1 MTVSSSRHT
10 VLVVE
15 DTQDIVM
22 GLKDLLEHDGYAVTV
37 AGTCASA
44 IEHVRTQHV
53 NAILLDLTLPDGDGL
68 EVMKAAHSLDPT
80 LPVIIVTANT
90 SPDKT
95 VGSLTRGAFNYLIK
109 PYNKEELRQTLRRA
123 IGVKE
128 LAVKVE
134 RVQHLLSESED
145 RFRSLVESATD
156 AIIVANGHGMIISWN
171 RSASRLFGYTN
182 EEAIGQPLTILMPD
196 RYREAHERGLA
207 RMAST
212 GKGRVMGSVVEL
224 HGLKKDGTEF
234 PIELSLA
241 TWRNTESTYYS
252 GIIRDTSERKKAEQ
266 ALARLER
273 QHSLILMRAGE
284 GIYGLDRDGR
294 TTFVNP
300 AAARLLGYEPE
311 ELTGRS
317 MHEVLHHSKPDG
329 RPYPAE
335 QCPIYAA
342 LRDGVVYRVSSDV
355 FWRKDQT
362 NFPVEYVSTPI
373 VEQGLVTGAVVV
385 FRDITERREAER
397 LLKESREQFRQL
409 AEHIREVFWMTDPAK
424 QCMLYI
430 SPGYEEI
437 WGRSCESLYDS
448 PQSWLDAIHP
458 EDRPRVVE
466 AATHKQVA
474 GTYDE
479 EYRIV
484 RPDGTIRWICDRA
497 FPVRDASGIVY
508 RIVGFA
514 EDITDHKGIQESL
527 RISEERLERVIQGSS
542 DGFWDGTVLPDEPWS
557 SPRTPVWWSP
567 QIKTMLGYSGEEFPE
582 VLESWTSR
590 LHPEDADRVMAAL
603 TAHIEQREPY
613 DVEYRLRAKSGEYRW
628 FRARGQATRN
638 EAGQVV
644 RLSGS
649 LQDVTDRKRAEEA
662 LRRHQQLL
670 KDVVDNTT
678 AVIYVKYADGRYLL
692 TNRRFE
698 QLFNLT
704 TDQIVGH
711 TDHEIFPRD
720 FADAFRA
727 NDVAVMKRNTTVEYE
742 EYAPHADGPHAYIS
756 IKFPLCDHT
765 GKPYATCGIST
776 DITERKRIEDELRA
790 SEAQARL
797 ALTVAPVGSW
807 DWDLQDGRLY
817 WSPQVDT
824 FLGVPPG
831 STRGAESEWLAL
843 VHADDRE
850 AILLAK
856 RHASEEHR
864 AEVTFEHRVLW
875 PDGTLHRL
883 TWAGHIIRDQ
893 AGRAVRILGT
903 VHEQKPR
910 GD

>member
-843 VHADDRE
+843 VHPDDRE

>member
-1 MTVSSSRHT
+1 
-10 VLVVE
+10 VVE

-90 SPDKT
+90 STDKT

-156 AIIVANGHGMIISWN
+156 AIIVANGRGVIISWN
-171 RSASRLFGYTN
+171 RSASVLFEYSN
-182 EEAIGQPLTILMPD
+182 EEAIGQPLTILMPQ

-241 TWRNTESTYYS
+241 TWRNTDNTYYS
-252 GIIRDTSERKKAEQ
+252 GIIRDISERKKAERVLQ
-266 ALARLER
+266 ESQER
-273 QHSLILMRAGE
+273 
-284 GIYGLDRDGR
+284 
-294 TTFVNP
+294 
-300 AAARLLGYEPE
+300 
-311 ELTGRS
+311 
-317 MHEVLHHSKPDG
+317 
-329 RPYPAE
+329 
-335 QCPIYAA
+335 
-342 LRDGVVYRVSSDV
+342 
-355 FWRKDQT
+355 
-362 NFPVEYVSTPI
+362 
-373 VEQGLVTGAVVV
+373 
-385 FRDITERREAER
+385 
-397 LLKESREQFRQL
+397 FRQL
-409 AEHIREVFWMTDPAK
+409 AENIVEVFWMTDPAK
-424 QCMLYI
+424 QQMLYV
-430 SPGYEEI
+430 SSGYEQI
-437 WGRSCESLYDS
+437 WGRSCESLYAS
-448 PQSWLDAIHP
+448 PQSWIEAIHP
-458 EDRPRVVE
+458 DDRARVID
-466 AATHKQVA
+466 AATQKQVV

-479 EYRIV
+479 QYRIV

-497 FPVRDASGIVY
+497 FPIRDSSGIVY

-514 EDITDHKGIQESL
+514 EDITDHKHIQDSL
-527 RISEERLERVIQGSS
+527 RASEERLELVIQGSS
-542 DGFWDGTVLPDEPWS
+542 DGFWDGKILPGVPWS
-557 SPRTPVWWSP
+557 SPLTPVWWSP
-567 QIKTMLGYSGEEFPE
+567 RIKAMLGYTDEEFPD
-582 VLESWTSR
+582 VFDSWTSR
-590 LHPEDADRVMAAL
+590 LHSDDAERVFAAL
-603 TAHIEQREPY
+603 TAHIECHEPY
-613 DVEYRLRAKSGEYRW
+613 DVEYRLRTKSGEYRW
-628 FRARGQATRN
+628 FRTRGQAMWDDSGRF
-638 EAGQVV
+638 V
-644 RLSGS
+644 RMSGS
-649 LQDVTDRKRAEEA
+649 LQCVTDRMRAEEA

-670 KDVVDNTT
+670 QDVINNTT

-698 QLFNLT
+698 ELFHVT
-704 TDQIVGH
+704 TNQFVGH

-720 FADAFRA
+720 IADAFRA
-727 NDVAVMKRNTTVEYE
+727 NDVTVLERNTTIEYE
-742 EYAPHADGPHAYIS
+742 EYAPHPDGLHAYIS

-790 SEAQARL
+790 NDAQARL
-797 ALTVAPVGSW
+797 TLTEAPVGIW
-807 DWDLQDGRLY
+807 DWDLQSDQLF
-817 WSPQVDT
+817 WSPKVDT
-824 FLGVPPG
+824 LLGIAPG
-831 STRGAESEWLAL
+831 SFCGTEREWLAL
-843 VHADDRE
+843 VYPDDRE
-850 AILLAK
+850 AVLLVK
-856 RHASEEHR
+856 RRALERHR
-864 AEVTFEHRVLW
+864 TDVTFNHRVQW

-883 TWAGHIIRDQ
+883 MWAGHIVRDQ
-893 AGRAVRILGT
+893 RGEAVRMLGT
-903 VHEQKPR
+903 VREEKP
-910 GD
+910 